1 MSTDLSVVICSLNGA
16 AGVDRCLH
24 ALAAQKDVN
33 LQVIVVDDGSTD
45 DTSATASE
53 HGVTV
58 IRHEV
63 NRGLAA
69 ARNTGIAAA
78 TAPVVAFLDDDCEPE
93 PEWARDLLDAY
104 EDGVIGVGGSIVPC
118 GPESFMLGYLRRNNP
133 LLPLELD
140 LARSEKVLY
149 RLYLYVLRQ
158 WRPEEHH
165 EKRDVYSLVGANMS
179 FLRSA
184 LQLKG
189 FDERFRFGAEDLDV
203 CLRLPREFPGARL
216 VVTPD
221 AVVRHHFVPSLR
233 DTVRRSRSYGR
244 GCARLYRKWPTM
256 RPTIFPGP
264 VLVAALLIT
273 AVFVPL
279 LLVAAVAVPLLLY
292 PKGLR
297 LSVTLRKPACALDAY
312 VQLAEEAY
320 GNVGYIQGLWT
331 YRHLVSEP
339 ASPTAEVEVPRA
351 VTPVG
356 SSMWE

>member
-16 AGVDRCLH
+16 VGVDRCLH
-24 ALAAQKDVN
+24 ALAAQKDVD

-45 DTSATASE
+45 ETSAVASE

-93 PEWARDLLDAY
+93 PEWARELLDAY
-104 EDGVIGVGGSIVPC
+104 EDGVIGVGGDIAAC
-118 GPESFMLGYLRRNNP
+118 GPEGFMLDYLRRNNP
-133 LLPLELD
+133 LLPLELN
-140 LARSEKVLY
+140 LARSEKLLY
-149 RLYLYVLRQ
+149 RLYLYLLRQ
-158 WRPEEHH
+158 WQPEEHH

-179 FLRSA
+179 FVRSA
-184 LQLKG
+184 LQRKG
-189 FDERFRFGAEDLDV
+189 FDERFRFGAEDLDT
-203 CLRLPREFPGARL
+203 CLRLPRDFPGARL

-244 GCARLYRKWPTM
+244 GCARLYRKWPSM

-264 VLVAALLIT
+264 VLVAALLI
-273 AVFVPL
+273 AAIFAPL
-279 LLVAAVAVPLLLY
+279 LLIARRCASPAHVPEGAAVRGGSPEALVHARLLRTTRRGSLRERRLH
-292 PKGLR
+292 PGLVDIPPPGAR
-297 LSVTLRKPACALDAY
+297 AR
-312 VQLAEEAY
+312 Q
-320 GNVGYIQGLWT
+320 GNRRG
-331 YRHLVSEP
+331 
-339 ASPTAEVEVPRA
+339 
-351 VTPVG
+351 
-356 SSMWE
+356 

>member
-1 MSTDLSVVICSLNGA
+1 MSADLSVVICSLNGA

-24 ALAAQKDVN
+24 ALAAQKDVD

-45 DTSATASE
+45 ETSAVASE

-93 PEWARDLLDAY
+93 PEWARELLDAY
-104 EDGVIGVGGSIVPC
+104 EDGVIGVGGDIVPC
-118 GPESFMLGYLRRNNP
+118 GPEGFMLGYLRRNNP
-133 LLPLELD
+133 LLPLELN
-140 LARSEKVLY
+140 LAHSEKLLY
-149 RLYLYVLRQ
+149 RLYLYLLRQ
-158 WRPEEHH
+158 WQPEEHH

-179 FLRSA
+179 FVRSA
-184 LQLKG
+184 LTRKG
-189 FDERFRFGAEDLDV
+189 FDERFRFGAEDLDT
-203 CLRLPREFPGARL
+203 CLRLPRDFPGARL
-216 VVTPD
+216 VVIPD

-233 DTVRRSRSYGR
+233 DSVRRSRSYGR
-244 GCARLYRKWPTM
+244 GCARLYRKWPSM

-264 VLVAALLIT
+264 VLVAALLI
-273 AVFVPL
+273 AAIFVPL
-279 LLVAAVAVPLLLY
+279 LLIVAVALPLLMY

-297 LSVTLRKPACALDAY
+297 SAVVLRKTSCMLDSY

-320 GNVGYIQGLWT
+320 GNIGYIQGLWT
-331 YRHLVSEP
+331 YRHLVPEP
-339 ASPTAEVEVPRA
+339 TRATAEAEVPRA
-351 VTPVG
+351 VTPAG
-356 SSMWE
+356 SAAWE